1 MIDILHGAA
10 YSLVALVL
18 LSWGGNLACRW
29 LLRLTGLKPVAT
41 EAPSTPEGEADT
53 ARAGRVIGSLER
65 LIMAGGVLIQRWEIL
80 AAVIALKSVSRF
92 KELNDKTFAEYF
104 LVGSLCSLF
113 WTILVAVA
121 WLGYDATLGVGL
133 RVKLLILLGISAG

>member
-1 MIDILHGAA
+1 MTDLLHGAG

-18 LSWGGNLACRW
+18 LTGGGNVACRW
-29 LLRLTGLKPVAT
+29 LLRATGLKPKAAVAGVA
-41 EAPSTPEGEADT
+41 EDGENT

-65 LIMAGGVLIQRWEIL
+65 LILAVGVLIQSWEVL

-104 LVGSLCSLF
+104 LVGSLCSLL

-121 WLGYDATLGVGL
+121 WLGYDARFGIGL
-133 RVKLLILLGISAG
+133 REMLTSALGGMAGG

>member
-29 LLRLTGLKPVAT
+29 LLRLTGPKPAQVEPTA
-41 EAPSTPEGEADT
+41 EQGADT

-65 LIMAGGVLIQRWEIL
+65 LIMAGGVLITRWEIL

-104 LVGSLCSLF
+104 LVGSLCSLL
-113 WTILVAVA
+113 WTILVAML

-133 RVKLLILLGISAG
+133 RETLLNLLGISRG

>member
-1 MIDILHGAA
+1 M
-10 YSLVALVL
+10 
-18 LSWGGNLACRW
+18 
-29 LLRLTGLKPVAT
+29 
-41 EAPSTPEGEADT
+41 
-53 ARAGRVIGSLER
+53 
-65 LIMAGGVLIQRWEIL
+65 LIQRWEIL

-133 RVKLLILLGISAG
+133 RAKLLILLGISAG

>member
-1 MIDILHGAA
+1 MIEFLHGAA

-18 LSWGGNLACRW
+18 LSWGGNLVCRW
-29 LLRLTGLKPVAT
+29 LLRLTGLKPAAA
-41 EAPSTPEGEADT
+41 EAPEPAEEETDT

-65 LIMAGGVLIQRWEIL
+65 LIMAGGVLITRWEIL

-104 LVGSLCSLF
+104 LVGSLCSLL
-113 WTILVAVA
+113 WTILVALA

-133 RVKLLILLGISAG
+133 RETLLDLLGISRG